1 LLEVRKNNRPAI
13 ETKSIKDRLVSR
25 LDATFKYWALGPAVI
40 LLVALTLYPMLLLIR
55 MSVSEVEFVAGGFEY
70 AFNPARNVR
79 ILLNDWIAWE
89 AYKNTLIFVAAVI
102 VAQMIL
108 GFILAYLAS
117 RVGTGK
123 RIIRTIMV
131 LPILV
136 PPVAIGSMWRLMYT
150 YDFGIFNQILRTVG
164 LPPQPW
170 LGSPDLAMLSVIIVD
185 VWHWVPFVFLIALA
199 GFEALDTEVIE
210 AASVDGASGRQMI
223 RYIILPLMWPV
234 LSVALMFRTI
244 GAFKVFDEI
253 FLLTSGGPGTSTVV
267 ISWYIYK
274 VMFRDFRLGYGALL
288 SILTILV
295 ISVFV
300 FTYRRSRWTK
310 GWEE

>member
-1 LLEVRKNNRPAI
+1 LIKADKNRRGIQTGTVKNL
-13 ETKSIKDRLVSR
+13 LVSR

-40 LLVALTLYPMLLLIR
+40 LLVVLTLYPILLLVR
-55 MSVSEVEFVAGGFEY
+55 MSVSEVEFVGGGFEY
-70 AFNPARNVR
+70 TFDPLRNLS
-79 ILLNDWIAWE
+79 ILWNDWIAWE
-89 AYKNTLIFVAAVI
+89 AFQNTLIFVVAVI
-102 VAQMIL
+102 IAQMIL
-108 GFILAYLAS
+108 GFFLAYLAS

-123 RIIRTIMV
+123 RLIRTIMV

-150 YDFGIFNQILRTVG
+150 FDFGIFNQMLRLVG

-170 LGSPDLAMLSVIIVD
+170 LGSQNLAMISVIIVD
-185 VWHWVPFVFLIALA
+185 IWHWVPFVFLIALA
-199 GFEALDTEVIE
+199 GLEALDVEIVE
-210 AASVDGASGRQMI
+210 ASNVDGASGWQQI
-223 RYIILPLMWPV
+223 RYIILPLMWPT

-288 SILTILV
+288 SILAILI
-295 ISVFV
+295 ISAFV
-300 FTYRRSRWTK
+300 FTYRRSRLTR
-310 GWEE
+310 GWES